1 MEDLFAKIGLQLISQ
16 CKIFILSVQAEET
29 GNRLWEKDPDQVRVP
44 LFVVILVRGGSNACT
59 CAAVTTTKSLNA
71 CGSYPDLVL
80 THGAVCCYCS

>member
-44 LFVVILVRGGSNACT
+44 LFVLVRGEFMCVCLRCCHNGQ
-59 CAAVTTTKSLNA
+59 V
-71 CGSYPDLVL
+71 CGSYPDLVSTRVARTL
-80 THGAVCCYCS
+80 TLC

>member
-44 LFVVILVRGGSNACT
+44 LFVVILVRGEFMCVCLRCCHNGQEPER
-59 CAAVTTTKSLNA
+59 VW
-71 CGSYPDLVL
+71 LVP
-80 THGAVCCYCS
+80 